1 MQLVCLPSVEDPKGG
16 IIIMGQ
22 DRRAQ
27 FLVETAWLEEHL
39 HDPELRIVD
48 MRGYVRT
55 VSKDGAQVAVYEG
68 APNEYAQEHIPGA
81 VYVDW
86 TQDIVDHNDPVEA
99 QIASPERFAEAMQRV
114 GIGDNHLV
122 VVYDTHPASQFATRL
137 WWALY
142 YYGHTRVVVLNGG
155 LPKWKRE
162 GRPLDNVKPSYPP
175 ATFTPQ
181 RQPQLRATAEEV
193 LSLIGRPGVTL
204 VDARDSGQ
212 YNGTVIRG
220 DGRPGH
226 IPGALSL
233 PREELIDPSDGTF
246 RSTEELQRIF
256 EDAHVAQDQRVVAY
270 CNGGVA
276 ATSVLFSLAMLGYP
290 QLTNYDGSWN
300 EWGSR
305 QDLPVEV

>member
-1 MQLVCLPSVEDPKGG
+1 
-16 IIIMGQ
+16 MGQ
-22 DRRAQ
+22 DDRRSQ

-39 HDPELRIVD
+39 HAPEIRIVD

-55 VSKDGAQVAVYEG
+55 VSKGGEQVAVYEG
-68 APNEYAQEHIPGA
+68 APEEYEQEHIPGA

-99 QIASPERFAEAMQRV
+99 QVASSEQFAAAMQRA
-114 GIGDNHLV
+114 GIGDNHIV
-122 VVYDTHPASQFATRL
+122 VAYDTHPASQFATRL
-137 WWALY
+137 WWALT

-155 LPKWKRE
+155 LLKWKRE
-162 GRPLDNVKPSYPP
+162 GRPLEHGKPASLTP
-175 ATFTPQ
+175 AVFTPQ
-181 RQPQLRATAEEV
+181 RQPALRATAEEV
-193 LSLIGRPGVTL
+193 LSLIGQRDVTL

-212 YNGTVIRG
+212 YNGTVVRG
-220 DGRPGH
+220 DGRAGH

-246 RSTEELQRIF
+246 RSAEELQRIF
-256 EDAHVAQDQRVVAY
+256 ANAHIAQDKRIVAY

-290 QLTNYDGSWN
+290 QLSNYDGSWN
-300 EWGSR
+300 EWGVR